1 MRVVHYLNQY
11 FGGLGGEE
19 HAGAPLRVAEE
30 AVGPARPLLEA
41 LGPDAEFAGALI
53 GGDNYLIEEKEDALA
68 AVEEALRNLR
78 PDVVV
83 AGPAFGAG
91 RYGVNCGEVCKA
103 AQRLGIPAV
112 TAMHEE
118 NPGVLEHRGQVYILP
133 TGEGVAEMPQIVS
146 ELARFAR
153 KLATGAP
160 IGSAGEEGY
169 LPTGVRHTG
178 PASEPGFRRAVDM
191 LVNKLR
197 GDPFQTEIPV
207 LLPERVPPAPPIEDI
222 GDARIALITTGGLIP
237 RGNPERQLAGN
248 PDRYFRYSVE
258 GRAQLDRADWEAF
271 HSGYFNGIASDNP
284 NYVLPLGPMRTLE
297 RGGEIGGVHPWIFTL
312 PGVGTPVVKA
322 QRLGSEI
329 AEELVEGGVDGCL
342 LVAT

>member
-83 AGPAFGAG
+83 AGPAFSAG

-118 NPGVLEHRGQVYILP
+118 NPGVVEHRGQQLSWKSSILR
-133 TGEGVAEMPQIVS
+133 S
-146 ELARFAR
+146 R
-153 KLATGAP
+153 
-160 IGSAGEEGY
+160 
-169 LPTGVRHTG
+169 
-178 PASEPGFRRAVDM
+178 
-191 LVNKLR
+191 
-197 GDPFQTEIPV
+197 
-207 LLPERVPPAPPIEDI
+207 
-222 GDARIALITTGGLIP
+222 
-237 RGNPERQLAGN
+237 
-248 PDRYFRYSVE
+248 
-258 GRAQLDRADWEAF
+258 
-271 HSGYFNGIASDNP
+271 
-284 NYVLPLGPMRTLE
+284 
-297 RGGEIGGVHPWIFTL
+297 
-312 PGVGTPVVKA
+312 
-322 QRLGSEI
+322 
-329 AEELVEGGVDGCL
+329 
-342 LVAT
+342 